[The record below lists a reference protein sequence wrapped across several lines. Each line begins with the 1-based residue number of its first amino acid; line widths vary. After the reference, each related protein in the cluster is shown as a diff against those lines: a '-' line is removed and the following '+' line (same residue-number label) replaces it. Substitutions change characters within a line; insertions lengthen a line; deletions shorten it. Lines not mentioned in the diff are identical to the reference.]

1 MEILTWGIFVQRCKD
16 DDDDD
21 DDSSDDEMAATASV
35 LTHQHLVWKS
45 IIFIY
50 LPFALI
56 IIKKIINRAE

>member
-1 MEILTWGIFVQRCKD
+1 MEILTWGIFVQRCKE

-45 IIFIY
+45 MT
-50 LPFALI
+50 
-56 IIKKIINRAE
+56 

>member
-35 LTHQHLVWKS
+35 LTHQHPVCKS
-45 IIFIY
+45 MT
-50 LPFALI
+50 
-56 IIKKIINRAE
+56 

>member
-21 DDSSDDEMAATASV
+21 DDDSSDDEMAVTASV

-45 IIFIY
+45 MT
-50 LPFALI
+50 
-56 IIKKIINRAE
+56 

>member
-21 DDSSDDEMAATASV
+21 DDSSDDEVAVTASV

-45 IIFIY
+45 TT
-50 LPFALI
+50 
-56 IIKKIINRAE
+56 